1 VPRHRIIHDDLLF
14 HYTDQ
19 ELRDHL
25 GESAAESLSSE
36 GSAWRRKLRSLVPA
50 EGVVAT
56 HIRTGEP
63 VALSRRVLPA
73 FLLITVADFSD
84 QYTDYQD
91 GRLEFAGDNWGA
103 PGSAPCQGTK
113 SIASSHSRILSTTT
127 SLRE

>member
-1 VPRHRIIHDDLLF
+1 MP
-14 HYTDQ
+14 
-19 ELRDHL
+19 
-25 GESAAESLSSE
+25 
-36 GSAWRRKLRSLVPA
+36 
-50 EGVVAT
+50 T

-103 PGSAPCQGTK
+103 PASRASGSAPCQGTK